1 MILGRNL
8 IVSIDGV
15 PVAGSKSCQFQISQ
29 NFLTVCSPT
38 EGRVKEKIPTD
49 YDWSVSVDC
58 LIQNSTLSVSL
69 VDKLIAGTKCM
80 MTFTDGSGNRRL
92 GFVYVKS
99 CDENGSIG
107 SLATFSASFESTGAL
122 YKYTQY
128 NAELFQEGDQ
138 WDLQITNGHID
149 IIANSNKNLLGVG
162 FYVSSPGEFYV
173 TCDSAWGLVK
183 MSFANVKTK
192 LTQGLTSDIEQN
204 EVACNN
210 DYNQQYIKIT
220 EVGYY
225 TFLCQGDSA
234 FYPFGLAFIYQ

>member
-8 IVSIDGV
+8 IVSIDGE
-15 PVAGSKSCQFQISQ
+15 PVAGAKSCKFNISQ

-58 LIQNSTLSVSL
+58 LLQSSTLSVSL
-69 VDKLIAGTKCM
+69 VDKLIAGTRVLL
-80 MTFTDGSGNRRL
+80 TFTDGSGNRRL

-128 NAELFQEGDQ
+128 HAELFQEGDQ

-162 FYVSSPGEFYV
+162 FFVSSPGEFYV

-183 MSFANVKTK
+183 MSFSNVKTK

-210 DYNQQYIKIT
+210 DSNQQYIKIT

-225 TFLCQGDSA
+225 TFLCQGDSGN
-234 FYPFGLAFIYQ
+234 PSFGLAFIYQ